1 MVKVTLG
8 DGSGK
13 VGPARAVPWVGTLVV
28 VGKAA
33 VTIRF
38 CVQRRRA
45 RWHSG
50 MLCCTTRLGHQKL
63 S

>member
-28 VGKAA
+28 VPLYVISWSSAK
-33 VTIRF
+33 
-38 CVQRRRA
+38 QRSR
-45 RWHSG
+45 SG
-50 MLCCTTRLGHQKL
+50 SACRGVV
-63 S
+63 